1 MINLNPILAIDA
13 YKFGHMSMHP
23 EVIDYV
29 YGNLTPRSTKYFDR
43 LVPEGFKDGKLV
55 NFGMQMAIQDI
66 NEAFT
71 FNFFNR
77 DIEEIIPE
85 FMETA
90 APFIGENR
98 EARDI
103 LEANVRALHKLGYLP
118 LRIKTLPE
126 GTITKAQVPSLTI
139 INTKPG
145 FGWLPN
151 YLETFLSQST
161 WKTVTV
167 ATMAKLY
174 NKIFKHYSEL
184 TCDNDLHIPF
194 QGHDFSARGMSSTE
208 DSIKSGIAA
217 LTQSWGSDSV
227 HAAYS
232 AKEHYN
238 FTNDI
243 PLAFSVPATEHSIMC
258 LGSALTS
265 EEDTFRR
272 LLTQYN
278 TGIISIVSDTYDYWH
293 TITKIASN
301 LKDDILARQPD
312 SNGLCKTVFRPD
324 SGNPVDIICGTGANA
339 IIIDPNCYKEGS
351 IESWKE
357 AVAEDISEK
366 FNAKLVSTDPIF
378 AIEVNYSFEGNTHKV
393 NYEPDLSRHDKTYYY
408 VDNYGSNLS
417 KCKFTKLESTPQQKG
432 SIEILWDTFG
442 GTINNKGYKVLNSKV
457 GLIYGESITPQR
469 AVDIFTRLEAK
480 GFASSNIVFG
490 IGSYAFNY
498 STRDT
503 LGYAF
508 KATCAIDNT
517 GKVIPIQKIVATD
530 TTKKSAAGLLHVSDD
545 LIVTNNVT
553 LEMEATGALKV
564 IFEDGNCYFEHDF
577 AKIRERASK

>member
-1 MINLNPILAIDA
+1 MEVNPILAIDA

-23 EVIDYV
+23 KEIDYV

-43 LVPEGFKDGKLV
+43 LAPEGFKDSKIV
-55 NFGMQMAIQDI
+55 HFGMQMAIQDI
-66 NEAFT
+66 YESFEY
-71 FNFFNR
+71 NFFNR
-77 DIEEIIPE
+77 PIESIIPE
-85 FMETA
+85 FLQVA
-90 APFIGENR
+90 APFIGENV
-98 EARDI
+98 EARNI
-103 LEANVRALHKLGYLP
+103 LEANVRSLHKLGFLP
-118 LRIKTLPE
+118 LVIKTLPE
-126 GTITKAQVPSLTI
+126 GTVTSAKIPSLTVM
-139 INTKPG
+139 NTIPG

-161 WKTVTV
+161 WKTITV
-167 ATMAKLY
+167 ATTSRLY
-174 NKIFKHYSEL
+174 HKILKHFSDI
-184 TCDNDLHIPF
+184 TCDNELHLPF

-208 DSIKSGIAA
+208 DSIKSGIAH

-232 AKEHYN
+232 ATEHYG

-265 EEDTFRR
+265 EEETFRR

-278 TGIISIVSDTYDYWH
+278 TGIISIVSDTYNYWH
-293 TITKIASN
+293 TITTIASN
-301 LKDDILARQPD
+301 LKDVILNRQPD

-324 SGNPVDIICGTGANA
+324 SGNPVDIICGLS
-339 IIIDPNCYKEGS
+339 IVDYKDIDSTTETNIAVSNVPYGTKGKFYATCWE
-351 IESWKE
+351 ESNGVIKNLDADITSE
-357 AVAEDISEK
+357 ISE
-366 FNAKLVSTDPIF
+366 AET
-378 AIEVNYSFEGNTHKV
+378 
-393 NYEPDLSRHDKTYYY
+393 
-408 VDNYGSNLS
+408 
-417 KCKFTKLESTPQQKG
+417 KG
-432 SIEILWDTFG
+432 SIEILWDIFG
-442 GTINNKGYKVLNSKV
+442 GTINDKGYKVLNPKV

-469 AVDIFTRLEAK
+469 AVDILTKLEAK
-480 GFASSNIVFG
+480 GFASSNVVFG
-490 IGSYAFNY
+490 IGSYAYNY

-517 GKVIPIQKIVATD
+517 GKIIPIQKIVVTD

-545 LIVTNNVT
+545 LVVTDNVT

>member
-23 EVIDYV
+23 KVIDYV

-90 APFIGENR
+90 APFIGENK
-98 EARDI
+98 EAKDI
-103 LEANVRALHKLGYLP
+103 LEANVRSLHKLGYLP
-118 LRIKTLPE
+118 LRIKALPE

-184 TCDNDLHIPF
+184 TCDNDLHVPF

-238 FTNDI
+238 FTNGI

-278 TGIISIVSDTYDYWH
+278 TGIISIVSDTYDYWN

-324 SGNPVDIICGTGANA
+324 SGNPVDIICGTDQ
-339 IIIDPNCYKEGS
+339 I
-351 IESWKE
+351 
-357 AVAEDISEK
+357 
-366 FNAKLVSTDPIF
+366 T
-378 AIEVNYSFEGNTHKV
+378 T
-393 NYEPDLSRHDKTYYY
+393 T
-408 VDNYGSNLS
+408 
-417 KCKFTKLESTPQQKG
+417 ESTPQQKG

-469 AVDIFTRLEAK
+469 AVDIFTRLAAK
-480 GFASSNIVFG
+480 GFASSNIVLG

-503 LGYAF
+503 LGYTF

-517 GKVIPIQKIVATD
+517 GKIIPIQKIVATD

-545 LIVTNNVT
+545 LVVTDNVT

>member
-1 MINLNPILAIDA
+1 MEVNPILAIDA

-23 EVIDYV
+23 KVIDYV

-90 APFIGENR
+90 APFIGENK

-103 LEANVRALHKLGYLP
+103 LETNVRALHKLGYLP
-118 LRIKTLPE
+118 LRIKALPE
-126 GTITKAQVPSLTI
+126 GTISKAQVPSLTI

-174 NKIFKHYSEL
+174 NKIFKHYSAL
-184 TCDNDLHIPF
+184 TCDNDLHVPF

-272 LLTQYN
+272 LITQYN

-324 SGNPVDIICGTGANA
+324 SGNPVDVICGLN
-339 IIIDPNCYKEGS
+339 IM
-351 IESWKE
+351 
-357 AVAEDISEK
+357 EDE
-366 FNAKLVSTDPIF
+366 
-378 AIEVNYSFEGNTHKV
+378 ENYSSLMDMANDALILKYPYISYKGEQYKV
-393 NYEPDLSRHDKTYYY
+393 SGEYEYDFFSTVR
-408 VDNYGSNLS
+408 NLKATRVNLDTS
-417 KCKFTKLESTPQQKG
+417 EVKG
-432 SIEILWDTFG
+432 SIEILWDIFG
-442 GTINNKGYKVLNSKV
+442 GTINNKGYKLLNPKV

-469 AVDIFTRLEAK
+469 AVDILTRLAAK

-517 GKVIPIQKIVATD
+517 GKIIPIQKIVATD

-545 LIVTNNVT
+545 LVVTDNVT